1 MPYFTAEEIPDWT
14 EMDEQSFQ
22 TLAENH
28 RREIQF
34 HCYRMLGSMHD
45 AEDLVQET
53 FLRALRGRHQFEGR
67 SSLRTW
73 LYRIAT
79 NGCLNVLS
87 KRKIQRRILPDSPL
101 NSESSGDN
109 DTKHNSEIL
118 WLEPYPDAAWVDVPD
133 PSPGPGTRYEMRETV
148 RLAFMVAIQYLPP
161 RQRAIILLR
170 DALGWSA
177 DETARALDISVASAN
192 SALQRAR
199 ATLAKEFPSGSPHAI
214 MTSTEQNRT
223 LLEQYV
229 KAWETADL
237 DGLIAMLKHDAILN
251 MPPLPQWYRGREIIR
266 KVLADA
272 WSGCHAPPFRVTL
285 TSAND
290 QSALALYSFDRTTSR
305 FKATALNLVEWHG
318 ESINKINLF
327 FDTSLFPLFA
337 LPLVL
342 SKSASSQPAR

>member
-1 MPYFTAEEIPDWT
+1 MSYITAEETPDWT

-22 TLAENH
+22 TLAESH

-45 AEDLVQET
+45 AEDQVQET

-73 LYRIAT
+73 LYKIAT
-79 NGCLNVLS
+79 NGCLNFLS
-87 KRKIQRRILPDSPL
+87 RRKIHRRILPDSTP
-101 NSESSGDN
+101 NSELGGNNDN
-109 DTKHNSEIL
+109 KQNSEIL

-199 ATLAKEFPSGSPHAI
+199 ATLAKEFPSGSPN
-214 MTSTEQNRT
+214 TSITSNEEQRT

-229 KAWETADL
+229 LAWEKADL
-237 DGLIAMLKHDAILN
+237 DGLIAMLKQDAILN

-272 WSGCHAPPFRVTL
+272 WAGCHAPPFRVKLTL
-285 TSAND
+285 ANG
-290 QSALALYSFDRTTSR
+290 QSALALYSLDRTTSR
-305 FKATALNLVEWHG
+305 FKATAINLIEWQG

-327 FDTSLFPLFA
+327 FDTSLFPSFGLPLA
-337 LPLVL
+337 LP
-342 SKSASSQPAR
+342 ASS